1 MIILV
6 VFAFSLILILL
17 FIRLVYNILYVIL
30 KVSLYKKE
38 HNLLQIYIFC
48 LIRQKKILFF
58 INSPIFNISI
68 YNLYLISYS
77 PNSATT
83 EYIKNTNIYLI
94 YTTI

>member
-1 MIILV
+1 MIVLV
-6 VFAFSLILILL
+6 VFALSLILILL

>member
-6 VFAFSLILILL
+6 VFALSLILILL

-94 YTTI
+94 YTTT

>member
-1 MIILV
+1 MIVLI
-6 VFAFSLILILL
+6 VFALSLILILL

-68 YNLYLISYS
+68 YNLYIISYS

-94 YTTI
+94 YTTT

>member
-6 VFAFSLILILL
+6 VFALSLILILS

>member
-6 VFAFSLILILL
+6 VFALSLILILS

-83 EYIKNTNIYLI
+83 EYVKNTNIYLI

>member
-6 VFAFSLILILL
+6 VFALSLILILL

-68 YNLYLISYS
+68 YNLYIISYS

-94 YTTI
+94 YTTT

>member
-6 VFAFSLILILL
+6 VFALSLILILL

>member
-1 MIILV
+1 MIVLI
-6 VFAFSLILILL
+6 VFALSLILILL

-68 YNLYLISYS
+68 YNLYIISYS

>member
-68 YNLYLISYS
+68 YNLHLISFS
-77 PNSATT
+77 QKNATT
-83 EYIKNTNIYLI
+83 ANIKNTNIYLI

>member
-1 MIILV
+1 MIVLI
-6 VFAFSLILILL
+6 VFALSLILILL

-94 YTTI
+94 YTTT

>member
-1 MIILV
+1 MIVLI
-6 VFAFSLILILL
+6 VFALSLILILL

>member
-1 MIILV
+1 MIVFI
-6 VFAFSLILILL
+6 VFALSLDLLLLSIYLI
-17 FIRLVYNILYVIL
+17 YNILYENL

-68 YNLYLISYS
+68 YNLHLISFS
-77 PNSATT
+77 QKNATT
-83 EYIKNTNIYLI
+83 ANVKNTNIYLI
-94 YTTI
+94 YTTT

>member
-6 VFAFSLILILL
+6 VFALSLILILL

-68 YNLYLISYS
+68 YNLYIISYS